1 MITPMFIT
9 STIIIV
15 IVSIIIII
23 IVKYNNNF
31 NIISRIQSYKGH

>member
-9 STIIIV
+9 STIIKV

-23 IVKYNNNF
+23 IVKYNNF